1 MPLRKPSV
9 PGPVLEQTPATPPP
23 VASLSYYDFE
33 QDKLSDDD
41 AGSPDGSP
49 TCVAPLSRFSDVRI
63 RVIPPPASESFGSN
77 NSHIQD
83 AEPADVEDSSD
94 QVSKDRKSSPNVL
107 DADALPE
114 VHRSRTPTPPPEE
127 TSLSNDHLNDS
138 ANSSLEDL
146 QLVQSQHDE
155 KLQEALAALSL
166 TRALLALERPGDDE
180 DELGGS
186 SQSRQD

>member
-1 MPLRKPSV
+1 M
-9 PGPVLEQTPATPPP
+9 
-23 VASLSYYDFE
+23 
-33 QDKLSDDD
+33 
-41 AGSPDGSP
+41 
-49 TCVAPLSRFSDVRI
+49 
-63 RVIPPPASESFGSN
+63 
-77 NSHIQD
+77 
-83 AEPADVEDSSD
+83 
-94 QVSKDRKSSPNVL
+94 SKDRKSSPNVL